1 MSRPGLVLGSTQ
13 PESTIDAGRAAS
25 VGVAVARRRSGGG
38 AVLVV
43 PGDPVWIDVW
53 IPRADPLWHED
64 VGRAFDWLGHT
75 WVRALETL
83 GVHGVSAHGQ
93 GALATTRW
101 SGLVCFGGVGA
112 GEVVTATGSKVVG
125 LAQRRNRDGALFHG
139 ACVLHWDAQPLVEL
153 LALSDP
159 DRAAAGRQLAE
170 AAQGVADIRR
180 AEGDIR
186 PVPPDAV
193 VRLLPRLPALNGPR
207 VRRSGYTVSRSVR
220 FRPFWVRVVDQWGSR
235 A

>member
-1 MSRPGLVLGSTQ
+1 M
-13 PESTIDAGRAAS
+13 
-25 VGVAVARRRSGGG
+25 
-38 AVLVV
+38 LVV

-139 ACVLHWDAQPLVEL
+139 ACVLYWDAQPLVAL

-159 DRAAAGRQLAE
+159 DRAAAGRHW
-170 AAQGVADIRR
+170 RR
-180 AEGDIR
+180 PHREWPTSD
-186 PVPPDAV
+186 
-193 VRLLPRLPALNGPR
+193 GPR
-207 VRRSGYTVSRSVR
+207 AISARCHRM
-220 FRPFWVRVVDQWGSR
+220 QWSPHSS
-235 A
+235 ASLP